1 MGLHL
6 MTLRIQPESDA
17 LLYHPGTPVIV
28 LIIQAISSIETD
40 LMIFIN
46 IPSVHQCLILL
57 SSLACGKL
65 QVLGSLQSGVT
76 CDEFWPMGYE
86 CK

>member
-6 MTLRIQPESDA
+6 MTLRLQPESDA
-17 LLYHPGTPVIV
+17 LLYHPGSIIV

-40 LMIFIN
+40 LMIFVN
-46 IPSVHQCLILL
+46 IPSVHQRLILL

-76 CDEFWPMGYE
+76 CD
-86 CK
+86 